1 MKIWKKWAATLT
13 TRLGSKVIS
22 PEGTAYDLIGPATAP
37 VVVLIHGLG
46 LTRQTWAGQL
56 PLLAQHFHVLT
67 YDLCGHGES
76 ALPSRMPSLT
86 VLSDQLR
93 DLMDHLNL
101 PKAALIGFSLGGM
114 INRRFAMDH
123 PDRVSALVILNSPH
137 ERSPEAQ
144 RLVEERAAQSGEGP
158 VATIDATLD
167 RWFTP
172 AFRAN
177 HPVVVAKVRASVLAN
192 DPINFAR
199 HRQVLA
205 HGVLELIRPNPP
217 ITKPTLVMTCEN
229 DTGSTPDMS
238 RAIASEVP
246 GAQVR
251 IIPALQHLGLIEQ
264 PDIFTIPILNFL
276 RQVLVQNNEN
286 RKAS

>member
-1 MKIWKKWAATLT
+1 MTL
-13 TRLGSKVIS
+13 RS
-22 PEGTAYDLIGPATAP
+22 PQGTAYDFSGPDIAP
-37 VVVLIHGLG
+37 VIVLIHGLG
-46 LTRQTWAGQL
+46 LTRQIWADHL
-56 PLLAQHFHVLT
+56 PALTEHFRALT

-76 ALPSRMPSLT
+76 ALPTRDPNLA

-101 PKAALIGFSLGGM
+101 SSAALIGFSLGGM
-114 INRRFAMDH
+114 INRRFAMNH

-137 ERSPEAQ
+137 ERSPEEQ
-144 RLVEERAAQSGEGP
+144 RLVEGRAAQSEAGTA
-158 VATIDATLD
+158 ATIEATLD

-177 HPVVVAKVRASVLAN
+177 HPEAVASVRASVLAN
-192 DPINFAR
+192 DPGNFVR

-205 HGVLELIRPNPP
+205 HGVLELIRPDPP
-217 ITKPTLVMTCEN
+217 ITCPTLVMTCEN

-238 RAIASEVP
+238 RAIASEIP

-251 IIPALQHLGLIEQ
+251 IVPALQHLGLIEQ
-264 PDIFTIPILNFL
+264 PDLFTTPIHDFL
-276 RQVLVQNNEN
+276 GQVLARNNEN